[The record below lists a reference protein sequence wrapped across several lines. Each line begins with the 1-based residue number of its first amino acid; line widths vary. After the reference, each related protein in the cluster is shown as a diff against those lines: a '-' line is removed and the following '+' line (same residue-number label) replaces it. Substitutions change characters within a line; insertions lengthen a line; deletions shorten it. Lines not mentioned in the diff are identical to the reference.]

1 MKYAMHKTVII
12 CLLTS
17 PCFVMAADYIGYD
30 QPVIMDDNYV
40 ESAFSYQTEL
50 LPKWSFNLKYDRQQL
65 DHGVWLD
72 TINQHT
78 PIESVRVSA
87 SRVISTSSP
96 QRLFAA
102 LQSSRHQDFDDSFLL
117 LPTNAGN
124 AAIVGWQL
132 GEPDSL
138 NMALEFKYR
147 EVGEVD
153 INTLMMGVQYAF

>member
-1 MKYAMHKTVII
+1 MKYATHKTVLL

-17 PCFVMAADYIGYD
+17 PCFVNAADYDLAIM
-30 QPVIMDDNYV
+30 MDDSHV

-50 LPKWSFNLKYDRQQL
+50 LPQWSFDLKYDRQPL
-65 DHGVWLD
+65 EHGVWLD
-72 TINQHT
+72 TINQHA

-87 SRVISTSSP
+87 SRVISTSSS

-102 LQSSRHQDFDDSFLL
+102 LQSSRHQDFDNTFLL

-124 AAIVGWQL
+124 AAILGWQL

-147 EVGEVD
+147 EVGEMD